1 MGFLTDTRRTSR
13 GINRRNLI
21 AVVGL
26 LALAIVVL
34 RRRSRSELVRIEIE
48 GPDAADRSA
57 AVAVEDVELESIEG
71 IGPAYA
77 ARLREAG
84 VEDVDD
90 LVSVDADDLAR
101 DSGIAAGRIR
111 TWVERARGRVDG

>member
-1 MGFLTDTRRTSR
+1 M
-13 GINRRNLI
+13 NRRNLI

-34 RRRSRSELVRIEIE
+34 RRRSRSERVRIEIE

>member
-1 MGFLTDTRRTSR
+1 M
-13 GINRRNLI
+13 NRRNLI

-26 LALAIVVL
+26 LVVAILLL
-34 RRRSRSELVRIEIE
+34 RRRRGSERVRIEIE
-48 GPDAADRSA
+48 EPDTDDRSA

-111 TWVERARGRVDG
+111 SWIERARGRVDG